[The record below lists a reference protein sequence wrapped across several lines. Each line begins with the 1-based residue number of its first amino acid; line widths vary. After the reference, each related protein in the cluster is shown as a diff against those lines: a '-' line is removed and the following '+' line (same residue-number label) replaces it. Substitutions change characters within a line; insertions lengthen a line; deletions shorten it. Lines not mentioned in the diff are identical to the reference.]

1 MSRTRVP
8 FWTPP
13 FTQAVRMALRPALT
27 YLLFSLSG
35 AFVLLGTLLV
45 YEHNL
50 SELWLIVLSLGAGIL
65 GVVAGQLVAV
75 ARVRGIPIYIASTVA
90 IPACTAALAVMPGAS
105 VLIIPLYFFCFAFPC
120 GFLSLQHRWELV
132 ASFWPAVGWIGAA
145 VTILNAENRVHVWEG
160 GQKAQAWLVVPLIFL
175 ACFLVLWLFFLAS
188 KQALRVELWQAL
200 SGSARRRVSKKAEVT
215 AIPRRNVLPIL
226 VLAAVLFV
234 STALLAPYLWR
245 TAQHEGDGRGESG
258 EHENEKPKKPKK
270 KKKKPAN
277 GQGQGQGQQGT
288 GDPQG
293 QGEGE
298 GEGEE
303 EGEEEGESPPK
314 KPELDEK
321 AIARELEHLAN
332 AAKESALHLWP
343 LLLLFLFYRPAKR
356 ALLLRHLQ
364 RPIVPTPPSERIE
377 NLWEVVRIAAQD
389 RGIVLVSS
397 DSIEDLLRRLESA
410 GALTPPVREA
420 AAIYERARYGFTLQ
434 RGEVD
439 AMRRVAL
446 AAAADLRRPLTVWEQ
461 VKIRW
466 RRL

>member
-13 FTQAVRMALRPALT
+13 FAQAFRMALRPALT
-27 YLLFSLSG
+27 YLLFSISG
-35 AFVLLGTLLV
+35 AVVLIGTLLV
-45 YEHNL
+45 YEHSS
-50 SELWLIVLSLGAGIL
+50 SELGIIVISLVAGIL
-65 GVVAGQLVAV
+65 GVIVGQLVAIL
-75 ARVRGIPIYIASTVA
+75 RVRGIPIYLASTIL
-90 IPACTAALAVMPGAS
+90 IPACTASLALVPGAEF
-105 VLIIPLYFFCFAFPC
+105 LIIPLYFFAFAFPC

-160 GQKAQAWLVVPLIFL
+160 GNKAAAWLVVPLVFL

-188 KQALRVELWQAL
+188 KQALRVELWQSL
-200 SGSARRRVSKKAEVT
+200 SGSARRRISKKAEVT

-245 TAQHEGDGRGESG
+245 TAHHEGDGRSDSG
-258 EHENEKPKKPKK
+258 EKQKDKEKTKK
-270 KKKKPAN
+270 KKKKKKTGGDGSQSGAES
-277 GQGQGQGQQGT
+277 
-288 GDPQG
+288 GDP
-293 QGEGE
+293 GEGE
-298 GEGEE
+298 GEDGEDE
-303 EGEEEGESPPK
+303 DETPPNK

-321 AIARELEHLAN
+321 AVARELQRLAN

-356 ALLLRHLQ
+356 ALLLRHLE

-389 RGIVLVSS
+389 RGFVLVSS
-397 DSIEDLLRRLESA
+397 DSIEDFLRRLEAA
-410 GALTPPVREA
+410 GALTPNVSEA

-439 AMRRVAL
+439 AMKRAAVT
-446 AAAADLRRPLTVWEQ
+446 AAAELRKPLTIADQ